1 MKTNVKNI
9 LFALFLTFLGGCSQF
24 NNSKSDAEL
33 VNIIKTEDLDQQ
45 SYKNGNIYLIP
56 EKKGDNVSY
65 YIQTKDSG
73 LGFIVN
79 KESYVQA
86 FNCEK
91 EFADKRINTL
101 FKFEDNIYF
110 WEIDNGKEII
120 TIKLN
125 NEDNSD
131 FEIIKSK
138 RE

>member
-1 MKTNVKNI
+1 LKISVKYI
-9 LFALFLTFLGGCSQF
+9 LFALVVTLLGSCSRF
-24 NNSKSDAEL
+24 NNSQSDAEL

-45 SYKNGNIYLIP
+45 NYKNGNIYLIP

-91 EFADKRINTL
+91 DFAGKRINTL
-101 FKFEDNIYF
+101 FKFDDNIYL

-125 NEDNSD
+125 SDDNSD